1 MMQIVPLKIIKNAV
15 MVFQSVQKHQLQN
28 PKTIVIGHLNFNS
41 LRNKLKAVEGQVQ
54 NKVDTFFLKQKQM
67 KHFQIKKL

>member
-1 MMQIVPLKIIKNAV
+1 